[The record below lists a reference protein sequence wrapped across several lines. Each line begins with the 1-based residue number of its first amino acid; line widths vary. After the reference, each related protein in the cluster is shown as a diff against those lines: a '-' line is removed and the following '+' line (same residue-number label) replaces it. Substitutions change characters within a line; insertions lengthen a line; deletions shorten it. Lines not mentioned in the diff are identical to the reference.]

1 MIGRA
6 RKRFAEIEVFETTM
20 TKEEILAILEQK
32 RMTEIIELIEDAEAG
47 DLEELELVES
57 LGLLMDEELN
67 REVLQLL
74 ESLGVTIT
82 YLKGDEEDWEDEED

>member
-1 MIGRA
+1 MR
-6 RKRFAEIEVFETTM
+6 
-20 TKEEILAILEQK
+20 TKDELMAILEQK
-32 RMTEIIELIEDAEAG
+32 RMTEVIELIEDAEKG

-74 ESLGVTIT
+74 ESLGVSIIYVT
-82 YLKGDEEDWEDEED
+82 GEEEDEEDEEEDD